1 MGNQICSAATPDLLR
16 ILYLA
21 GSLSIKLEASIQ
33 DLPKTFTT
41 LTSVNMVSRVINLG
55 LRGLQFL
62 WTLLVMALVG
72 NMIATAFS
80 GNPSSVNY
88 TIFVSVFSMLSLF
101 YLIPTALKPDFSF
114 HPLLAVVLDLLNT
127 LFFFCAAVALAAFLG
142 VHSCSNDSYTR
153 SNHITNGSVDSEK
166 RCREAQASTA
176 FLFFGFAAYLASL
189 FFSIMESRGTNVN
202 MRGIRRG
209 PAMSQV

>member
-1 MGNQICSAATPDLLR
+1 MG
-16 ILYLA
+16 A

-33 DLPKTFTT
+33 DLPKTFTS
-41 LTSVNMVSRVINLG
+41 LTSVNMVSRVISLG

-142 VHSCSNDSYTR
+142 VHSCRR

-202 MRGIRRG
+202 MRGIRSG